1 MILGVDHL
9 ALSTDNFQDACHVLE
24 SSAFA
29 PVFTVKDGS
38 TSREISPFMHQFN
51 PDFNMA
57 YCRSPAGGVTL
68 ELTQYSSPRKAD
80 NPGYRVLFSAAP
92 EGAKKSLPPENGDP
106 WAPVLRAAMGIDAHT
121 AFWEP
126 FSASVWVG
134 NETAASTHIIGILS
148 LASNIEN
155 AMHFWCE
162 GLHFSLKEQ
171 GVMDKGRKWSRLVL
185 SSPVPAWRLNLVLA
199 EDDETDKEVMLDQAG
214 FPCLGLLSSN
224 VEEDANKAHSAGGRD
239 FTQLFTMQI
248 NQKAMKLIMFR
259 TPEGKLVELIELDKQ
274 GDMA

>member
-9 ALSTDNFQDACHVLE
+9 ALSTDNFEDACHVLE
-24 SSAFA
+24 SSTYA
-29 PVFTVKDGS
+29 PVFTVEDGS
-38 TSREISPFMHQFN
+38 TSQEISPFMHQFS
-51 PDFNMA
+51 PDFHMA

-68 ELTQYSSPRKAD
+68 ELTRYSPPRKAN
-80 NPGYRVLFSAAP
+80 NPGYGVLFSAAP
-92 EGAKKSLPPENGDP
+92 EGIRKALPPKNEGI
-106 WAPVLRAAMGIDAHT
+106 WTPVLRAAMDVDVHP

-134 NETAASTHIIGILS
+134 DGTAASTHILGILS
-148 LASNIEN
+148 PTSNIEN
-155 AMHFWCE
+155 ATRFWRE
-162 GLHFSLKEQ
+162 GLHFSLKGQ
-171 GVMDKGRKWSRLVL
+171 GVTDEGRKWARLVL
-185 SSPVPAWRLNLVLA
+185 PSPVPAWRLDLVLA
-199 EDDETDKEVMLDQAG
+199 EDEEIYEEAMLDQAG

-224 VEEDANKAHSAGGRD
+224 VEEDANRAHNAGGHD
-239 FTQLFTMQI
+239 FTQLFTMRI